1 MRCGAPPS
9 CPEDT
14 RLFTAATIAERYA
27 KSSAEHWH
35 CICHF
40 PSRRGAG
47 DPAGARRCNM
57 LKTVSSCAAALLLT
71 ANAALAGSIGQG
83 ERKDFQ
89 VGKDIATTVQRYTQ
103 FTIFDDVSAN
113 VKDGVVTL
121 TGKVTMPFK
130 RDDIEKR
137 IAKVDGVRSVDDR
150 ITVLPVSQFDDEL
163 RYRIARSI
171 YNNSNFWNYA
181 IMPNPPIHIV
191 VEHGRVT
198 LTGVVQSEVDRM
210 LARSLA
216 TQFGAFS
223 VTNALKTDAEVSAA
237 LEKSE

>member
-1 MRCGAPPS
+1 MFKQLCS
-9 CPEDT
+9 
-14 RLFTAATIAERYA
+14 FVATMA
-27 KSSAEHWH
+27 
-35 CICHF
+35 
-40 PSRRGAG
+40 
-47 DPAGARRCNM
+47 
-57 LKTVSSCAAALLLT
+57 LT
-71 ANAALAGSIGQG
+71 ASIAHAASVDVDD
-83 ERKDFQ
+83 RKDFQ
-89 VGKDIATTVQRYTQ
+89 VFKDVATSVERYAQ
-103 FTIFDDVSAN
+103 FTIFDDVSAS

-121 TGKVTMPFK
+121 TGKVTMPYK
-130 RDDIEKR
+130 RDDIGR
-137 IAKVDGVRSVDDR
+137 RVAKVDGVSDVRNQM
-150 ITVLPVSQFDDEL
+150 TVLPVSQFDQEL

-181 IMPNPPIHIV
+181 IMAYPPIHII

-216 TQFGAFS
+216 TQFGALS

>member
-1 MRCGAPPS
+1 MFKKLGS
-9 CPEDT
+9 IV
-14 RLFTAATIAERYA
+14 AAI
-27 KSSAEHWH
+27 
-35 CICHF
+35 
-40 PSRRGAG
+40 
-47 DPAGARRCNM
+47 
-57 LKTVSSCAAALLLT
+57 VLT
-71 ANAALAGSIGQG
+71 AGVAQAASAQG
-83 ERKDFQ
+83 NNRKDFQ
-89 VGKDIATTVQRYTQ
+89 VIKDVATSVQRYTQ

-113 VKDGVVTL
+113 VKDGAVTL

-137 IAKVDGVRSVDDR
+137 IARVDGVHSVNDQ
-150 ITVLPVSQFDDEL
+150 ISVLPVSQFDEQL

-198 LTGVVQSEVDRM
+198 LTGVVQSNVDRM

-216 TQFGAFS
+216 TQFGALS
-223 VTNALKTDAEVSAA
+223 VTNALKTDAEVGDGLA
-237 LEKSE
+237 KSE